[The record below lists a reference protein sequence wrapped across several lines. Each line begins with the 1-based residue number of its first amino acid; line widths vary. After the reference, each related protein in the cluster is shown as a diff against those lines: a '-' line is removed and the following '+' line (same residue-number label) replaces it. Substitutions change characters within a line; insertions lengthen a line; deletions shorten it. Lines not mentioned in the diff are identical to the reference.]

1 MIKAPIGE
9 KLKDRIVI
17 SLPGSKSITNWV
29 LLMAALSNQ
38 SVKFINVGTGKDC
51 KIMLDC
57 LKQLGVDIIQNGTE
71 VEIKG
76 MNGKLGI

>member
-1 MIKAPIGE
+1 
-9 KLKDRIVI
+9 
-17 SLPGSKSITNWV
+17 
-29 LLMAALSNQ
+29 MAALSNQ